1 MNRLWF
7 RISGL
12 SGILGG
18 LVLFAGDMLL
28 YYNDS
33 GTDLLKNMGNSSDL
47 RIILSGISALVATW
61 LYLIGLSQVYYAF
74 KPSSV
79 NIIKIVV
86 ICFAAIFIIYGI
98 VHAEYIAIAVT
109 AKLSIQNQLNI
120 AESTKLA
127 TQTNN
132 ILRLFAYPFFAV
144 LSFLFIKQ
152 VWIKK
157 TLYPRWIILFFPLI
171 PFLFKDIVSSLLSGR
186 AWLIIMGGYL
196 NLLIVFFF
204 LASTISLW
212 NKYPG
217 INENKNKQ

>member
-18 LVLFAGDMLL
+18 LILFAGDMLL

-33 GTDLLKNMGNSSDL
+33 STDLLINMGNSSDTG
-47 RIILSGISALVATW
+47 IILSGISALIATW
-61 LYLIGLSQVYYAF
+61 LYLIGLIQVYYAF
-74 KPSSV
+74 KPSPV
-79 NIIKIVV
+79 RIKNIVLV
-86 ICFAAIFIIYGI
+86 CFAAIFIIYGI
-98 VHAEYIAIAVT
+98 VHAEYIAIAVA

-120 AESTKLA
+120 TESTKLA
-127 TQTNN
+127 THING

-152 VWIKK
+152 VWLKK

-171 PFLFKDIVSSLLSGR
+171 PFLLKDITNKLLEGR
-186 AWLIIMGGYL
+186 AWIVIMGGYL
-196 NLLIVFFF
+196 NLIIVFFF

-212 NKYPG
+212 NKYTG
-217 INENKNKQ
+217 ISVHKNKQ